1 MELVRGTPCEAAIN
15 LAMEKARAIVDGQV
29 APYEGARAIAAL
41 GSMDCYDYL
50 QEGVEAVDEMAA
62 FWLFVDD
69 WEQRQDSDSA
79 RAEISREIREAA
91 RTLLEQFG

>member
-15 LAMEKARAIVDGQV
+15 LAIQKARAIVDGQL

-50 QEGVEAVDEMAA
+50 NEGVEAVDEMAG

-69 WEQRQDSDSA
+69 WELRQDSDSA
-79 RAEISREIREAA
+79 RTEISKQIRGAA
-91 RTLLEQFG
+91 RTLSEQFG

>member
-15 LAMEKARAIVDGQV
+15 LAIQKARAIVDGQL

-69 WEQRQDSDSA
+69 WEERQDESA
-79 RAEISREIREAA
+79 RTEISREIRDAA
-91 RTLLEQFG
+91 RTLSEQFG